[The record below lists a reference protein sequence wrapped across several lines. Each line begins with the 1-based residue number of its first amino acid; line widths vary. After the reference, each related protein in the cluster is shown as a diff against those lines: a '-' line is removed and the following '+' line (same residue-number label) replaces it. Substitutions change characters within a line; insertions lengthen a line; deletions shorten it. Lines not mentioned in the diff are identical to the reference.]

1 MTNHKTIN
9 PDVHREQRG
18 TVAVRDPGQAEEIIK
33 APVKQRNK
41 LENYHVT
48 L

>member
-1 MTNHKTIN
+1 MH
-9 PDVHREQRG
+9 DVHREQRG
-18 TVAVRDPGQAEEIIK
+18 KVAARDPGRAEEIIK
-33 APVKQRNK
+33 ASVKQRNK